1 MKLYAEKLA
10 AHLAG
15 GALKPVYL
23 LSGDEPL
30 AMMECADAIRAR
42 AVELGYGEREVYE
55 VDGDFDWSELAAAS
69 ASLSLFADKRLLEL
83 RLPSGKP
90 GREGGE
96 ALRAYAERPADDAV
110 LLISAGKLDRR
121 STTSAWYKSLDRIGA
136 TIAVWPVGQRELPG
150 WVAQRMRQRGMRPS
164 REAAELIAER
174 VEGNLLAAAQ
184 EVDKLALLHAGDGR
198 GGGGRGGEVQ
208 IGLPEALAAVADSAR
223 YTIYDI
229 ADAALAG
236 DAERAARALYGL
248 RGEGGEPVLVLWAL
262 LREIRAG
269 AQVARGVARGQPQNV
284 AMREAKVWQSR
295 QQLLGGALR
304 RLPENAW
311 PSLLARAARLE
322 LRVKGAVGGGD
333 LWAELLDLALALAGQ
348 PLPLA
353 RDRTLRL
360 A

>member
-1 MKLYAEKLA
+1 LKLYPDKLA

-30 AMMECADAIRAR
+30 GLMECADAIRAR
-42 AVELGYGEREVYE
+42 AAELGHSEREVYE

-69 ASLSLFADKRLLEL
+69 ASLSLFADKRLIDL

-96 ALRAYAERPADDAV
+96 ALRAYAERPADDAL

-121 STTSAWYKSLDRIGA
+121 STSSAWYKALDRIGA
-136 TIAVWPVGQRELPG
+136 TIAVWPVAPHELPG

-184 EVDKLALLHAGDGR
+184 EIDKLALLHAGNSDG
-198 GGGGRGGEVQ
+198 GGEVQ
-208 IGLPEALAAVADSAR
+208 IDLPEALAAVADSAR

-236 DAERAARALYGL
+236 DAVRAARALYGL

-262 LREIRAG
+262 LREIRAA
-269 AQVARGVARGQPQNV
+269 AQIARAVARGQPQNV
-284 AMREAKVWQSR
+284 AMREAGVWQSR
-295 QQLLGGALR
+295 QRLLGAALR
-304 RLPENAW
+304 RLPDAAW
-311 PSLLARAARLE
+311 PRLLARAARLE

-333 LWAELLDLALALAGQ
+333 LWVELLDLALALAGQ

-353 RDRTLRL
+353 RDRNLRL